1 MLSHNQVNTC
11 GWRTFGHGPVELN
24 EPKLCRKYFGRVIDR
39 RALIQA
45 VTGMERGERKQMES
59 GNETGIEAETESD
72 AILLNQRLGF

>member
-1 MLSHNQVNTC
+1 MDLWSLMNQSALPQIFRRVQ
-11 GWRTFGHGPVELN
+11 
-24 EPKLCRKYFGRVIDR
+24 VIDR

-59 GNETGIEAETESD
+59 GNETGIESETESD